1 MKGQHLMLSLTN
13 DVEFARTNDAVHHL
27 HFPLHLAPAS
37 PPPLSSSPRCDV
49 VHCRIKTGLGS
60 SAEYGAIKELLLLP
74 QIAVLGERVSRSRSI
89 LSASLPPSSSSHAF
103 IELFSASGWDMEPPA
118 CCEEIFSSLAILFLP
133 AAKPSSSYRAPIF
146 FYLLSS

>member
-118 CCEEIFSSLAILFLP
+118 CCEEIFSSLVILFLP